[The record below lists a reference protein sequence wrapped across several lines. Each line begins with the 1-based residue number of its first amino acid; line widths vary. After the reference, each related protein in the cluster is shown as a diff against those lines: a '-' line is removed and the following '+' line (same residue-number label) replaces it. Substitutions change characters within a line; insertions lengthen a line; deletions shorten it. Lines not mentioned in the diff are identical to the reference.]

1 MPFRSRPKVDRS
13 VISVGVT
20 CMVRRRTARRMGVT
34 RTVCENVSG
43 LLVENDLRALD
54 DDAHVRVLVNRHGL
68 NDLVTPQVFRHT
80 V

>member
-1 MPFRSRPKVDRS
+1 
-13 VISVGVT
+13 
-20 CMVRRRTARRMGVT
+20 MGVT